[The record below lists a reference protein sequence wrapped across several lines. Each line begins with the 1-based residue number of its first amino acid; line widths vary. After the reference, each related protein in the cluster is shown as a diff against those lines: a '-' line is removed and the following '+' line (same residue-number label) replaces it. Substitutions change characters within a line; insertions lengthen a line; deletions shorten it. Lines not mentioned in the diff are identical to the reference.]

1 MRDNLNKRV
10 YQSTDDFME
19 HIELIASNALMYN
32 GADHIITHNANK
44 MKIFV
49 KEQFKVVFTEFLFLA
64 TYLEREHR
72 QLNNVDICISICYK

>member
-1 MRDNLNKRV
+1 MRNNLNNKV

-49 KEQFKVVFTEFLFLA
+49 KEQLKV
-64 TYLEREHR
+64 YLH
-72 QLNNVDICISICYK
+72 